1 MFKPTV
7 IVPSLGGPKGVTAFI
22 AYVGGDGGGGIRRR
36 RGSDT
41 HRRNA
46 LTLDEPKRAGNVAVK
61 AHEFAVFNVFKTSV
75 TGRPLEQ
82 NVPLARHG

>member
-22 AYVGGDGGGGIRRR
+22 AYVDGAMGGGIRRR
-36 RGSDT
+36 GPDT
-41 HRRNA
+41 HQRNA
-46 LTLDEPKRAGNVAVK
+46 LTPDEPKRADNVAVK
-61 AHEFAVFNVFKTSV
+61 AHEFAVYSVFKNSV
-75 TGRPLEQ
+75 MGHPLER